1 MTFQRYNARQAAVF
15 AICAISLF
23 GIWYHQL
30 FSVVPQSLKPT
41 AETSN
46 SAFASHHSTPLTT
59 TPVAD
64 LSSARAP
71 FVSWPLRRVC
81 AEQVGS
87 GSLVPGLVFLCDD
100 NSGGPGNIRNYI
112 LTCLRYAIDAGATGL
127 QIPRIRARS
136 ASDKADLFKEHEPFG
151 YMFSEAHF
159 RAAMRD
165 ACPHI
170 SLFAAAADDD
180 DDHAG
185 GLGAI
190 PGVAAKAA
198 RERLPPERMVRR
210 ITPKTFGGSR
220 AGCDNRDPNRHTD
233 RFGSAFRE
241 WMRETAEGLG
251 QAPVSWDNPAL
262 VRLSWG
268 VLWDWLVVRD
278 GPEFAA
284 TFGGLL
290 RIREDI
296 LELADGVVRSM
307 RQLAASGA
315 ESGDGV
321 VGSGSGRGGADGLF
335 LGVHLRTEEDALS
348 QWPTYENQSKGYLHK
363 AEKQGFLGGVAYLAS
378 GSEKETRRF
387 AEDARARLN
396 LSVRSKYDLVHGKN
410 LDKLKSLSWD
420 QQALVDFA
428 VLLESDYFVGVSP
441 SSFSINVAL
450 KRHLRKEG
458 LYTRPWKVGASDK
471 ISWLVGRYFSYWDDW
486 LFMFDGMWP

>member
-1 MTFQRYNARQAAVF
+1 MTMTSQRPSSRQAAVY
-15 AICAISLF
+15 AACVISLF
-23 GIWYHQL
+23 VIWYHQL
-30 FSVVPQSLKPT
+30 FGAVPRPSKPT
-41 AETSN
+41 AAETSTAH
-46 SAFASHHSTPLTT
+46 STSTPLTA
-59 TPVAD
+59 TPAAD

-71 FVSWPLRRVC
+71 FVSWPLRRLC
-81 AEQVGS
+81 TEQVES
-87 GSLVPGLVFLCDD
+87 GSVVPGLVFICDD

-127 QIPRIRARS
+127 QVPRIRARS
-136 ASDKADLFKEHEPFG
+136 ATDKANLFREHRPFG

-170 SLFAAAADDD
+170 SLFASAAADDD
-180 DDHAG
+180 EHA

-198 RERLPPERMVRR
+198 REKLPPERMVRR
-210 ITPKTFGGSR
+210 ITPKNFGGSR
-220 AGCDNRDPNRHTD
+220 AGCDSRDPNRHTD
-233 RFGSAFRE
+233 RFGHAFRE
-241 WMRETAEGLG
+241 WMRDTAAGLG
-251 QAPVSWDNPAL
+251 QAPTSWDNPAL

-268 VLWDWLVVRD
+268 VLWDWPVMRD
-278 GPEFAA
+278 GPELAA

-296 LELADGVVRSM
+296 LELADGVVQSM
-307 RQLAASGA
+307 RELAAS
-315 ESGDGV
+315 ESGTGRRDGNV
-321 VGSGSGRGGADGLF
+321 ESGLGRSDGLF

-348 QWPTYENQSKGYLHK
+348 QWPTYGNQSDGYLHQ
-363 AEKQGFLGGVAYLAS
+363 ADKQGFRGGVAYLAS

-387 AEDARARLN
+387 AQDARARLN
-396 LSVRSKYDLVHGKN
+396 LSVRSKYDLVQGQD

-458 LYTRPWKVGASDK
+458 LITRPWKVGASDD